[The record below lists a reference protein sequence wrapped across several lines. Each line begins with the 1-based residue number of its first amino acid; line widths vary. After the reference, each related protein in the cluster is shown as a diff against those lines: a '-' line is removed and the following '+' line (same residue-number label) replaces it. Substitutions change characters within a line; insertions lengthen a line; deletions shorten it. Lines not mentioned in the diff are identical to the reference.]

1 MMRRI
6 IWHAVTEW
14 MLWRA
19 RRRLRKAVPALAA
32 LDTARSELAR
42 RHAAGAE
49 ARTHQKKAYGLTK
62 PKRPMPGSRGS
73 RWKRRMDGTIVERT

>member
-42 RHAAGAE
+42 RHAAGAR
-49 ARTHQKKAYGLTK
+49 AIDMR
-62 PKRPMPGSRGS
+62 KRAVM
-73 RWKRRMDGTIVERT
+73 TERLREELGRA